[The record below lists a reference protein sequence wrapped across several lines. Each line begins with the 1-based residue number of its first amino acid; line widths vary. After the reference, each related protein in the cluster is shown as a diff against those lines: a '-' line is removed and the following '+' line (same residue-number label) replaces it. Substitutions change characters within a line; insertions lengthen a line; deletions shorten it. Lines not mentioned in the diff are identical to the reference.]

1 MLIQVL
7 DDFEL
12 FFHARIGNHLDAIGR
27 GNHRENR
34 QIPALPLRIIAVGRQ
49 QFTQVAKGPRY
60 LIAIT
65 FVIAILLHSRAQNI
79 RN

>member
-7 DDFEL
+7 DYLEL
-12 FFHARIGNHLDAIGR
+12 LLHTGIGYHLDTIGR

-34 QIPALPLRIIAVGRQ
+34 QIPTLPLRIIAIWRQ